1 MKTKKSLSEI
11 YSFPGFRARV
21 KFKKG
26 ILGDQKARVLD
37 LIRRQKKTI
46 CSSCGKASK
55 SYYDQ
60 RIHRV
65 RDLNCGDM
73 RIFLEFEYRRVE
85 CKHCQA
91 VRQEFIPWLSN
102 NKRVTQRFAR
112 EIGRMCREVSVIRVA
127 AMHNLSWGQVRRL
140 EMIYMKELVDKYPTS
155 KRLRAIGV
163 DEVSIKKGH
172 RYAIVVADM
181 DQQRPIWMSTTLGRD
196 KGHMDAF
203 YKELGDKQCKE
214 IEIAVMDMWKPFRN
228 SLNDNAPQAQIIY
241 DKFHVLGHLNDAID
255 KVRRQ
260 EYKRASEK
268 DRKFIK
274 GQRYTLLSKEANL
287 NLKGQESLKLL
298 LKVNKRLNK
307 AYVMKESFAQL
318 WDYDDPAKARQFFD
332 NWKSQL
338 RWSRLKP
345 YQNFVNLIERH
356 WNGIVSYC
364 DPNHKVSLGFME
376 GLINKIRVIQR
387 RSYGIQNLEYLKL
400 KIITSFI
407 KDQPL

>member
-1 MKTKKSLSEI
+1 
-11 YSFPGFRARV
+11 
-21 KFKKG
+21 
-26 ILGDQKARVLD
+26 
-37 LIRRQKKTI
+37 
-46 CSSCGKASK
+46 
-55 SYYDQ
+55 
-60 RIHRV
+60 
-65 RDLNCGDM
+65 
-73 RIFLEFEYRRVE
+73 
-85 CKHCQA
+85 
-91 VRQEFIPWLSN
+91 
-102 NKRVTQRFAR
+102 
-112 EIGRMCREVSVIRVA
+112 MCREVSVSRVA
-127 AMHNLSWGQVRRL
+127 TMHNLTWGQVRRL
-140 EMIYMKELVDKYPTS
+140 EMIYMKELVDKHPTS
-155 KRLRAIGV
+155 KRLRAIGI
-163 DEVSIKKGH
+163 DDVSIKKGH

-196 KGHMDAF
+196 KEHMDAF
-203 YKELGDKQCKE
+203 YKELGDKRCKK
-214 IEIAVMDMWKPFRN
+214 IKIAVMDMWKPFRN
-228 SLNDNAPQAQIIY
+228 SLNESAPQAQIIY

-255 KVRRQ
+255 EVRRQ

-345 YQNFVNLIERH
+345 YKDFVDLIERH
-356 WNGIVSYC
+356 WNGVVSYC
-364 DPNHKVSLGFME
+364 HPNHKVSLGFME